1 MITLIPPLRGGD
13 QAKIFILAGM
23 DRPPFRKGK
32 KMRTKEFAG
41 VYPYLVS
48 PVNSRGEVM
57 EDVLE
62 RLVEHLIQMGVH
74 GLTPLGST
82 GEFAY
87 LTWDQRRRV
96 VEVVLEASKGRVPVV
111 AGVAHTSIR
120 EAARQAGEME
130 RMGVDGILAVM
141 DTYFPVPPEG
151 VAAYFRAVAEA
162 VSCPIVLYT
171 NPSFSGTNLSP
182 EVIESLLSTPNIRY
196 LKDASANTGNLLTLM
211 NRVGDRLKIFSASA
225 HIPLAVMMLGGVGW
239 MSGPACV
246 IPGQSVRL
254 YELTR
259 GRQWDEAIALQKRLW
274 SINWIFQKYALAPC
288 IKACL
293 EIQGFPVGA
302 PIPPLQPLKGAALQE
317 IEGVLKSLQAL
328 P

>member
-1 MITLIPPLRGGD
+1 MMKEKTPLR
-13 QAKIFILAGM
+13 
-23 DRPPFRKGK
+23 RGK
-32 KMRTKEFAG
+32 RMKTKDFAG

-48 PVNSRGEVM
+48 PVDSRGEVM
-57 EDVLE
+57 AEVLG
-62 RLVEHLIQMGVH
+62 RLVEHLIQKGVH

-87 LTWDQRRRV
+87 LTWEQRRKV
-96 VEVVLEASKGRVPVV
+96 VEVVLKASKGRVPVV

-120 EAARQAGEME
+120 EAARQAAELE

-151 VAAYFRAVAEA
+151 VTAYFQGVAEA
-162 VSCPIVLYT
+162 VSCPVVLYT
-171 NPSFSGTNLSP
+171 NPSFSGTNLSF
-182 EVIESLLSTPNIRY
+182 EVIESLLSTPNILY

-259 GRQWDEAIALQKRLW
+259 SRQWDEAISLQKRLW
-274 SINWIFQKYALAPC
+274 SINRIFQKYALAPC

-302 PIPPLQPLKGAALQE
+302 PIPPLQPLKGAALRE
-317 IEGVLKSLQAL
+317 IEEVLKSLQAIPL
-328 P
+328 RD

>member
-1 MITLIPPLRGGD
+1 MGV
-13 QAKIFILAGM
+13 
-23 DRPPFRKGK
+23 
-32 KMRTKEFAG
+32 KEFAG
-41 VYPYLVS
+41 VFPYLVS
-48 PVNSRGEVM
+48 PVDLEGRVKEA
-57 EDVLE
+57 VLKS
-62 RLVEHLIQMGVH
+62 LVDHLIKKGVH

-130 RMGVDGILAVM
+130 KMGVDGILAIM

-151 VAAYFRAVAEA
+151 VVAYFRAVAES

-171 NPSFSGTNLSP
+171 NPSFSATNLSF
-182 EVIESLLSTPNIRY
+182 EVIESLLSIPNIRY

-211 NRVGDRLKIFSASA
+211 NRMGDRLKIFSASA
-225 HIPLAVMMLGGVGW
+225 HIPLSVMMLGGVGW

-254 YELTR
+254 YELSCS
-259 GRQWDEAIALQKRLW
+259 RQWDEAIVLQKRLW
-274 SINWIFQKYALAPC
+274 SINWVFQKYALAPC

-293 EIQGFPVGA
+293 EIQGFPVGP
-302 PIPPLQPLKGAALQE
+302 PIPPLQPLKSAALKE
-317 IEGVLKSLQAL
+317 IEGVLKSLQTL

>member
-1 MITLIPPLRGGD
+1 MNGP
-13 QAKIFILAGM
+13 F
-23 DRPPFRKGK
+23 FRKGK
-32 KMRTKEFAG
+32 KMKTKEFAG

-57 EDVLE
+57 EEVLE
-62 RLVEHLIQMGVH
+62 RLVEHLIQKGVH

-87 LTWDQRRRV
+87 LTWEQRRKV
-96 VEVVLEASKGRVPVV
+96 VEVVLKASKGRVPVV

-120 EAARQAGEME
+120 EAARQAAELEG
-130 RMGVDGILAVM
+130 MGVDGILAVM

-162 VSCPIVLYT
+162 VSCPVVLYT
-171 NPSFSGTNLSP
+171 NPSFSGTNLSF
-182 EVIESLLSTPNIRY
+182 EVIESLLSTPNILY

-211 NRVGDRLKIFSASA
+211 NRLGDRLKIFSASA

-246 IPGQSVRL
+246 IPEQSVRL
-254 YELTR
+254 YELAR
-259 GRQWDEAIALQKRLW
+259 DRQWDEAISLQKRVW

-302 PIPPLQPLKGAALQE
+302 PVPPLQPLKGTALRE
-317 IEGVLKSLQAL
+317 IEEVLKSLQD
-328 P
+328 

>member
-1 MITLIPPLRGGD
+1 MR
-13 QAKIFILAGM
+13 M
-23 DRPPFRKGK
+23 
-32 KMRTKEFAG
+32 KMKTKEFAG
-41 VYPYLVS
+41 VFPYLVS
-48 PVNSRGEVM
+48 PVNSQGEVM
-57 EDVLE
+57 ADVLA
-62 RLVEHLIQMGVH
+62 RLVEHLIQSGVH

-96 VEVVLEASKGRVPVV
+96 VEVVLDASKGRVPVV

-120 EAARQAGEME
+120 EAARQAMEME
-130 RMGVDGILAVM
+130 AIGVDGILAIM

-171 NPSFSGTNLSP
+171 NPSFSGTNLSF

-211 NRVGDRLKIFSASA
+211 NRLGDRVKVFSASA
-225 HIPLAVMMLGGVGW
+225 HIPLSVMMLGGVGW

-246 IPGQSVRL
+246 IPRQSVRL
-254 YELTR
+254 YELSCR
-259 GRQWDEAIALQKRLW
+259 RQWDEAITLQKRLW
-274 SINWIFQKYALAPC
+274 SINRVFQKYALAPC

-293 EIQGFPVGA
+293 EIQGFPVGP

>member
-1 MITLIPPLRGGD
+1 M
-13 QAKIFILAGM
+13 K
-23 DRPPFRKGK
+23 
-32 KMRTKEFAG
+32 TKDFAG

-48 PVNSRGEVM
+48 PLNSQGEVM
-57 EDVLE
+57 EDVLK
-62 RLVEHLIQMGVH
+62 RLVEHLIQKGVH

-96 VEVVLEASKGRVPVV
+96 VEVVVEAAAGKVPVV
-111 AGVAHTSIR
+111 TGVAHTSIA
-120 EAARQAGEME
+120 EAVRQAKEME
-130 RMGVDGILAVM
+130 KIGADGILAIM

-151 VAAYFRAVAEA
+151 VAAYFRTVAEA

-171 NPSFSGTNLSP
+171 NPTFSGTNLSP
-182 EVIESLLSTPNIRY
+182 EVIGSLLSTPNIRY

-225 HIPLAVMMLGGVGW
+225 HIPLAVMMFGGVGW

-259 GRQWDEAIALQKRLW
+259 NRQWDEAIALQKRLW

-293 EIQGFPVGA
+293 EIQGFPVGK

-317 IEGVLKSLQAL
+317 IEGVLKSLQAI